1 MLPEKIAGMK
11 KILVPVMIMIVCAA
25 ALASLPLSACADA
38 DDPIRIH
45 IRAASDSDVDQA
57 VKYVVRDAVTEYLT
71 PLLSGARSRNEAY
84 RLVKA
89 NAEKTAAI
97 ADGILEAC
105 GFGYGAEA
113 RVGREEFPDRTYG
126 DVFYPAGE
134 YDALIIELGGGN
146 GANWWCVAYPPLCF
160 YGEDGS
166 IEYASIIAELIAK
179 L

>member
-1 MLPEKIAGMK
+1 MK
-11 KILVPVMIMIVCAA
+11 KYFLPVLLIVLCLVSVTAIPFTGCAA
-25 ALASLPLSACADA
+25 
-38 DDPIRIH
+38 DDSPIRIH
-45 IRAASDSDVDQA
+45 IRANSDSSQDQA
-57 VKYVVRDAVTEYLT
+57 VKYVVRDQIVNYLT